1 MTPREFRPSNDL
13 IDKPAEL
20 RARLADEGHLF
31 FRGLLPRAD
40 VMVVRRAILERCRDA
55 GWLVDGTEL
64 MEGIVD
70 PTKACVEPEPRFLA
84 LYNEVQKLEAFHSFA
99 HRPELL
105 GVVEAV
111 LGEPALPHPN
121 KIARF
126 SFPQNVKH
134 TTPAHQDF
142 PFIQGTAETFTTWIP
157 LGDTPRE
164 LGGLKIDA
172 GTHLSRVY
180 DHHISFG
187 AGGMGIDPD
196 TLPDNWRSTDYRAG
210 DVLLFHSMIVHQA
223 LPNLTPDRLRLSVD
237 YRYQARSQ
245 PIAESNL
252 AAPHTGQITWE
263 DVYRGWTSTDLRYY
277 WKEVDLAVAAFDTG
291 YFANRD
297 REAFE
302 AAERGDPVARPAL
315 LRIAQR
321 DPDPAKRERAD
332 RALAEL
338 DRKLA
343 VAADGQPPS
352 TRGR

>member
-13 IDKPAEL
+13 IDTPAEL

-31 FRGLLPRAD
+31 FRGLLPRED

-172 GTHLSRVY
+172 GTHRSRVY

-196 TLPDNWRSTDYRAG
+196 ALPDNWHSTDYRAG

-263 DVYRGWTSTDLRYY
+263 EVYRGWTSTDLQYY